1 MMTIKQ
7 EMRLTDKLVARRCTR
22 VVHRDT
28 PPKKDPIDWREE
40 FKDEWDYYGIVYTI
54 GSTLAWVL
62 VLSMMFGVIYG
73 MLITEQI

>member
-7 EMRLTDKLVARRCTR
+7 EMRLTDKLVAQRCTR
-22 VVHRDT
+22 GVLRDT